1 MFLKA
6 LELLTTSTGALWGLA
21 QTYYGLALFDLLD
34 RGRFDIGRHQVGPEL
49 VSRIR
54 RAPLK
59 YDIGAML
66 GLSPVRS
73 FDNVFAAKGLD
84 RTHLTDLFP
93 LLPPERH
100 RPLPTSAPPPPP
112 HPA

>member
-21 QTYYGLALFDLLD
+21 QTYYGLAVFDLLD
-34 RGRFDIGRHQVGPEL
+34 RGRFDIVRHHVGPEL

-66 GLSPVRS
+66 GLSTVRS
-73 FDNVFAAKGLD
+73 FDHVFAEKGLD
-84 RTHLTDLFP
+84 RPELSDLFSHLPHKRHCPHLT
-93 LLPPERH
+93 
-100 RPLPTSAPPPPP
+100 
-112 HPA
+112 